1 VNNTPAQGPYVMQDG
16 FLFEGNKLCI
26 PACPLTD
33 LLVREAHEGSLAWHF
48 GMNKTLDILREHFHW
63 PKMGEDVH
71 RVVSRCSIFHKAK
84 S

>member
-1 VNNTPAQGPYVMQDG
+1 MQEG
-16 FLFEGNKLCI
+16 FLLKGNKLCI
-26 PACPLTD
+26 PACPLRE
-33 LLVREAHEGSLAWHF
+33 LFVREAHGGSLAGDF

-71 RVVSRCSIFHKAK
+71 RVVSRCSICRKAK